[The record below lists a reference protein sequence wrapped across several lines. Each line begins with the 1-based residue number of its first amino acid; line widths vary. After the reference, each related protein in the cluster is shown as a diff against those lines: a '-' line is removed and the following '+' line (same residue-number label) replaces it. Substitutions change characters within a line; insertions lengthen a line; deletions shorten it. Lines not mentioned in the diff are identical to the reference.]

1 MFYPAT
7 LRTRKT
13 NVAPLIDVVL
23 VNQQL
28 LQLLMQNN
36 VEQDWKTRIM
46 LNTGIRKQEILNC
59 LKVSI

>member
-36 VEQDWKTRIM
+36 VEQD
-46 LNTGIRKQEILNC
+46 
-59 LKVSI
+59 